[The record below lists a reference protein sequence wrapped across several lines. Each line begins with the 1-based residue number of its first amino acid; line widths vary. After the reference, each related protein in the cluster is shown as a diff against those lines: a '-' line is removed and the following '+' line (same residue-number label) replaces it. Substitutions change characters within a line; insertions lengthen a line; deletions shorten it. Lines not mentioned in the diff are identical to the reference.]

1 MLQALVVV
9 LLSLAVVVLSI
20 FLLGLGSLLK
30 GRCVLRRCG
39 PEGPV
44 GDACDGCPSGSA
56 TRVASANGGLSP
68 AGFNRWGRL
77 WSRPSGAAGQ
87 RPTSEGDPRRT
98 SRRVLASG
106 RW

>member
-39 PEGPV
+39 VEGPV
-44 GDACDGCPSGSA
+44 GDACDGCPRA
-56 TRVASANGGLSP
+56 KQP
-68 AGFNRWGRL
+68 
-77 WSRPSGAAGQ
+77 
-87 RPTSEGDPRRT
+87 DPQPPIE
-98 SRRVLASG
+98 V
-106 RW
+106 